1 MKDLRDC
8 DCRRGSRG
16 YNCNID
22 VQPGTQLSAGTKKS
36 GFLGP
41 RTRAGGL
48 RVTDSESVV
57 TWKSRYGGRGKSER
71 L

>member
-1 MKDLRDC
+1 MY
-8 DCRRGSRG
+8 SQ
-16 YNCNID
+16 
-22 VQPGTQLSAGTKKS
+22 VHQSSAGTKKL
-36 GFLGP
+36 GVPGP

-48 RVTDSESVV
+48 RATDSESVV